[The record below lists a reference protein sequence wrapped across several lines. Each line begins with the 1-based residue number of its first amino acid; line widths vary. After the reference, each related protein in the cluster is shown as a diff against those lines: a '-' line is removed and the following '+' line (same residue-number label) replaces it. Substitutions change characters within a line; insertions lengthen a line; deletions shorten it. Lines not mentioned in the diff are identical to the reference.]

1 MKEEKLIVESRGS
14 KWKIYA
20 VYGLTAFIVIAAAI
34 LLVFM
39 FVRHED
45 FTDTLIKIRKAL
57 APALVGA
64 VMAYIMNPLMVF
76 FEGKLKQFFYKH
88 SRKLSRADKAAR
100 VISIII
106 TLILVLLMVGYL
118 IYLLIPQLI
127 TTIMGIADSFNYQV
141 DNVREWYEGLGL
153 EGSFLGDYLELGFD
167 KLTLYVRDFMENRML
182 DFAKNVLGSVATGA
196 WRFIGTIYNIL
207 IGLIFSIYIL
217 GCKEKLAAIS
227 KKIIYAVF
235 KRKMANNIVRI
246 TRACHSKFTGAITG
260 KIIDSF
266 IIGVLCYV
274 AMVLLDIP
282 YPPLISVIVG
292 VTNVIPFFGP
302 FIGAI
307 PSGILI
313 LFASPVKCLYFII
326 LIVVLQQLDGNLI
339 GPKIVGESV
348 GLSPFWVLFAC
359 TFFGSLWDVA
369 GMLIAAPLMA
379 CIYMIVKE
387 LVENRLHRKGL
398 MIETSEYED
407 LDRVD
412 ETEMFC
418 LVVDN
423 PEPDKAAPAG
433 EDAKDGTSEPAS
445 AKPEE
450 YVPATIKELNRAA
463 GTDKYSID
471 SDFEFEEP
479 EKPEVKQTPV
489 EMPRAKKKNPIE
501 FLKGLRRKK

>member
-1 MKEEKLIVESRGS
+1 MKEEKLIVERRGS

-45 FTDTLIKIRKAL
+45 FSETLLKIRKAL

-76 FEGKLKQFFYKH
+76 IETRLKQFFYKH

-106 TLILVLLMVGYL
+106 TLILVLLLVGYL
-118 IYLLIPQLI
+118 VYLLIPQLI
-127 TTIMGIADSFNYQV
+127 TTVMGIGDTFQYQV
-141 DNVREWYEGLGL
+141 ANVENWYAGLGL
-153 EGSFLGDYLELGFD
+153 DGTLIGSYLEIGFE
-167 KLTLYVRDFMENRML
+167 KLTEYVSDFVENGLL

-217 GCKEKLAAIS
+217 GCKEKLSAIA
-227 KKIIYAVF
+227 KKIVYAIF

-307 PSGILI
+307 PSSILI
-313 LFASPVKCLYFII
+313 LFASPVKCLYFVI

-359 TFFGSLWDVA
+359 TFFGSLWGVA

-398 MIETSEYED
+398 MTETSDYED

-418 LVVDN
+418 MVVDN
-423 PEPDKAAPAG
+423 PDPGKPAPGGGQDAAP
-433 EDAKDGTSEPAS
+433 EPA
-445 AKPEE
+445 AGKPEE
-450 YVPATIKELNRAA
+450 YVPASIKELNRAA

-479 EKPEVKQTPV
+479 EKPAPAKEPQKD
-489 EMPRAKKKNPIE
+489 ESKGKKKNPIE

>member
-1 MKEEKLIVESRGS
+1 MKEEKLIVERRGS

-45 FTDTLIKIRKAL
+45 FSESLLKIRKAL

-64 VMAYIMNPLMVF
+64 VMAYIMNPLMIF
-76 FEGKLKQFFYKH
+76 IEARLKQFFYKH

-106 TLILVLLMVGYL
+106 TLILVLLLVGYL
-118 IYLLIPQLI
+118 VYLLIPQLI
-127 TTIMGIADSFNYQV
+127 TTVMGIGDTFQYQV
-141 DNVREWYEGLGL
+141 ANVENWYAGLGL
-153 EGSFLGDYLELGFD
+153 DGTLIGSYLEIGFE
-167 KLTLYVRDFMENRML
+167 KLTEYVSDFIENGLL

-217 GCKEKLAAIS
+217 GCKEKLSAIA
-227 KKIIYAVF
+227 KKIVYAIF

-307 PSGILI
+307 PSSILI
-313 LFASPVKCLYFII
+313 LFASPVKCLYFVI

-359 TFFGSLWDVA
+359 TFFGSLWGVA

-398 MIETSEYED
+398 MTETSDYED

-418 LVVDN
+418 MVVDN
-423 PEPDKAAPAG
+423 PDPGKTAPEGGQDAAP
-433 EDAKDGTSEPAS
+433 EPA
-445 AKPEE
+445 AEKPEE
-450 YVPATIKELNRAA
+450 YVPASIKELNRAA

-479 EKPEVKQTPV
+479 EKPAPAKAPQKDEPKG
-489 EMPRAKKKNPIE
+489 KKKNPIE